1 MRKER
6 ITFGLPR
13 EIETMLL
20 NGSSIQRCKK
30 LLKEYAEYKDKTP
43 KELQEIL
50 FTANTYLMAERTA
63 RDYEDSF
70 EHYKVSPVTDEK
82 TCEKCE
88 KLSKMKFKFSERV
101 PGQNFP
107 PLHSG
112 CRCSI
117 VIVEPDSWNGWMD
130 NYVDKHRKKNRQSV
144 LKRFL
149 KI

>member
-1 MRKER
+1 MKKER

-13 EIETMLL
+13 EIEEMLL
-20 NGSSIQRCKK
+20 DGTSIQKCKK
-30 LLKEYAEYKDKTP
+30 LLKEYEEYKDKPP

-50 FTANTYLMAERTA
+50 FTADTYLMAERSA
-63 RDYEDSF
+63 RDFEGSF
-70 EHYKVSPVTDEK
+70 KYYKISPVSDEK
-82 TCEKCE
+82 TCEKCR

-101 PGQNFP
+101 PGENFP
-107 PLHSG
+107 PFHNG

-117 VIVEPDSWNGWMD
+117 VIVEPDSWDEWMD
-130 NYVDKHRKKNRQSV
+130 NYVDKHGKKNRQSV